1 MTSRFLVDKIESKSG
16 SQIDMSTHT
25 LKMPSGHVVQTVNA
39 IVTTDTAVTTSGS
52 VGDIPASQCTIT
64 SKFANS
70 SFLYQATISA
80 EGDATSAYNTFQRM
94 VYTVNGGSTIQHTG
108 ERSFN
113 FTCVLDSMGTVNNH
127 ISYLFDGITSSA
139 GTVFVFAFQH
149 RQSTTSNYHFNQ
161 QSLGGQ
167 KSGTSNMS
175 HITVQEI
182 AQ

>member
-1 MTSRFLVDKIESKSG
+1 MTSRLLVDKIEGKTTANTI
-16 SQIDMSTHT
+16 Q
-25 LKMPSGHVVQTVNA
+25 MPSGSVVQVVKA
-39 IVTTDTAVTTSGS
+39 IITTDTAVTTSGS
-52 VGDIPASQCTIT
+52 FVDIPASQCTIT

-161 QSLGGQ
+161 QSLSGQ
-167 KSGTSNMS
+167 KSGMSNMS

>member
-1 MTSRFLVDKIESKSG
+1 MTSRLLVDKIEGKTTANTI
-16 SQIDMSTHT
+16 Q
-25 LKMPSGHVVQTVNA
+25 MPSGSVVQVVKA
-39 IVTTDTAVTTSGS
+39 IITTDTAVTTSGS
-52 VGDIPASQCTIT
+52 FVDIPASQCSIT
-64 SKFANS
+64 SKLANS

-161 QSLGGQ
+161 QSLSGQ
-167 KSGTSNMS
+167 KSGMSNMS

>member
-1 MTSRFLVDKIESKSG
+1 MTSRLLVDKIESKSG

-39 IVTTDTAVTTSGS
+39 IVTTDTAVTTSGRF
-52 VGDIPASQCTIT
+52 VDIPASQCTIT

-161 QSLGGQ
+161 QSLSGQ
-167 KSGTSNMS
+167 KSGMSNMS